1 MDFLDE
7 IRNDEN
13 ILHFIKSPKAACFRC
28 ADYVSEYLHR
38 VHIPH
43 RAIGVFIWR
52 GVDDSC
58 PTTHLVIEAY
68 YQGQRII
75 LDPTIIQFKNTEWF
89 SKPIEPFF
97 GERQE
102 WQHYLK
108 NTFLNK
114 LIILKEYPSSN
125 LAKNFMDNFLFAL
138 PSDFKK
144 DVLINK
150 PMWYERLTQNPA
162 LWEKHDQNTINSF
175 FPRAREKKH
184 FPQSL
189 QKKLKHWQA
198 ILKKTTNNH

>member
-1 MDFLDE
+1 MDE
-7 IRNDEN
+7 ILNDKN
-13 ILHFIKSPKAACFRC
+13 ILDLIKSPKAACFRC

-68 YQGQRII
+68 HQSQRII
-75 LDPTIIQFKNTEWF
+75 IDPTITQFKNSELFYKT
-89 SKPIEPFF
+89 IEPFF
-97 GERQE
+97 GKREE
-102 WQHYLK
+102 WQYHL
-108 NTFLNK
+108 NNIFLNK
-114 LIILKEYPSSN
+114 LIILKEYPSSH
-125 LAKNFMDNFLFAL
+125 LAKNSMDNFLFAL
-138 PSDFKK
+138 PSDFKN
-144 DVLINK
+144 DIHINK

-175 FPRAREKKH
+175 FPSTREKKH
-184 FPQSL
+184 VLQAL
-189 QKKLKHWQA
+189 QKRLKHWQA